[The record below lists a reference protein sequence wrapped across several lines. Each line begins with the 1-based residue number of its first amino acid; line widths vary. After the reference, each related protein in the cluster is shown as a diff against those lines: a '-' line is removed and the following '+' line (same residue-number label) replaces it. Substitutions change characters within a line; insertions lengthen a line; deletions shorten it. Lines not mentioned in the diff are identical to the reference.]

1 MSRLQLA
8 AIAAGVLSGLTVL
21 ASMLAG
27 IAGIPLIFIALAP
40 TFAVGLSLGLGAALL
55 SLAAA
60 AAASWLGGSLVL
72 GASGG
77 FYVALN
83 YVIAFGLPQAWLM
96 RLALISREGPAG
108 RQWYPS
114 GRLLAW
120 LVGLAVAFLAAAEI
134 AFWGSEGG
142 LAGAIHGPELE
153 LAVRMVGEIRGTP
166 MEESE
171 VAVAAS
177 VVASIM
183 PAMAANSWLVMML
196 VNGVLAQAV
205 LARVGRALR
214 PSMALADLELPIAM
228 LYLFGGAMALS
239 FAPEP
244 VGPLGT
250 AAVMVISFAYLI
262 LGLAVIHALVRRLA
276 ARQLILFA
284 TYLLLV
290 VMSWLAI
297 LVALLGLVEQGLG
310 LRKRIN
316 AGPKGRK
323 EE

>member
-8 AIAAGVLSGLTVL
+8 ALAAGTLSGLTVL

-27 IAGIPLIFIALAP
+27 IAGIPLIFIALTP
-40 TFAVGLSLGLGAALL
+40 TFAVGLSLGLGPALMA
-55 SLAAA
+55 LAAA
-60 AAASWLGGSLVL
+60 AAASWLAGSLVL
-72 GASGG
+72 GAEGG

-83 YVIAFGLPQAWLM
+83 YALAFGLPQAWLM
-96 RLALISREGPAG
+96 RLALISREGPSG
-108 RQWYPS
+108 RQWYPP

-142 LAGAIHGPELE
+142 LAGAIRGPELE
-153 LAVRMVGEIRGTP
+153 LAVRAVGEFRGTP
-166 MEESE
+166 MAESE
-171 VAVAAS
+171 VAATAS

-183 PAMAANSWLVMML
+183 PAMVANSWLVMML
-196 VNGVLAQAV
+196 VNGALAQAV
-205 LARVGRALR
+205 LARAGRALR
-214 PSMALADLELPIAM
+214 PSVAFADLQLPMAM
-228 LYLFGGAMALS
+228 LYLFGGALALS

-244 VGPLGT
+244 VGALGR
-250 AAVMVISFAYLI
+250 AAVMVVSLAYLV

-276 ARQLILFA
+276 ARQIILFG
-284 TYLLLV
+284 TYLLLI
-290 VMSWLAI
+290 VMSGLAI
-297 LVALLGLVEQGLG
+297 VVALLGLVEQGVG
-310 LRKRIN
+310 LRKRFN

>member
-8 AIAAGVLSGLTVL
+8 AISAGVLSGLAVL

-55 SLAAA
+55 ALAAA
-60 AAASWLGGSLVL
+60 AAASWLAGSMVL

-77 FYVALN
+77 FHVALN
-83 YVIAFGLPQAWLM
+83 YVIAFGLPQAWLI
-96 RLALISREGPAG
+96 RLALLSQDGPAG
-108 RQWYPS
+108 RKWYPP

-153 LAVRMVGEIRGTP
+153 LAVRMVGEIRGRP

-171 VAVAAS
+171 VSAVASA
-177 VVASIM
+177 VASIM

-196 VNGVLAQAV
+196 VNGILAQAV
-205 LARVGRALR
+205 LARAGRALR
-214 PSMALADLELPIAM
+214 PSMAFADFELPMAM
-228 LYLFGGAMALS
+228 LYLFGGTLVLS
-239 FAPEP
+239 FVPEP
-244 VGPLGT
+244 FGALGT
-250 AAVMVISFAYLI
+250 AAVMVVSFAYLV

-276 ARQLILFA
+276 ARQLVLFGI
-284 TYLLLV
+284 YLLLV

-310 LRKRIN
+310 LRKRFV
-316 AGPKGRK
+316 AASKGRK
-323 EE
+323 E